1 MKQKQ
6 QTHKNTN
13 EKKDVKK
20 KKIERTHSLKP
31 PYSNGTNDPSMWYKW
46 MANTKPSGMDV
57 HDFCCNASNGSV
69 SINQLS
75 ERKKK
80 EIKELKI
87 QQTTNNKQQTTN
99 NKQTTNKIKRTRQ
112 KTTNTKT
119 KQHQTNNKQTTNNTT
134 NNKSK
139 SRTRTYLEWR
149 EKKSFHSQMYDK
161 QNNVLYIFDQ

>member
-6 QTHKNTN
+6 QTQKHKR
-13 EKKDVKK
+13 KKDVKK

-87 QQTTNNKQQTTN
+87 QQTN

-119 KQHQTNNKQTTNNTT
+119 KQQQTTQQTNNKQHNKQQIKIPHTHLSGMTRKEIIPFTNVWQT
-134 NNKSK
+134 K
-139 SRTRTYLEWR
+139 
-149 EKKSFHSQMYDK
+149 
-161 QNNVLYIFDQ
+161 

>member
-1 MKQKQ
+1 
-6 QTHKNTN
+6 
-13 EKKDVKK
+13 
-20 KKIERTHSLKP
+20 
-31 PYSNGTNDPSMWYKW
+31 

-87 QQTTNNKQQTTN
+87 TNTNNKQQTTN
-99 NKQTTNKIKRTRQ
+99 KKKEPVRKQPTPKQNNNKQ
-112 KTTNTKT
+112 
-119 KQHQTNNKQTTNNTT
+119 HNKQTTNNTT

-139 SRTRTYLEWR
+139 SRTRTYLE
-149 EKKSFHSQMYDK
+149 
-161 QNNVLYIFDQ
+161 